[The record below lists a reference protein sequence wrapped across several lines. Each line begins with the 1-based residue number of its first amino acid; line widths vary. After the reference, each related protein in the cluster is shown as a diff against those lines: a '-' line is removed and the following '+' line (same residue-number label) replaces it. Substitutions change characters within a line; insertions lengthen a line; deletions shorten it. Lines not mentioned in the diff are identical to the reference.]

1 MSSVLASSIS
11 PLIAQ
16 SIKVTNWLTP
26 VWIVSIGI
34 GIGFLL
40 ALVMLFKIIA
50 MQKIP
55 GINSVTEKPAL
66 RYLLGFL
73 TSLVYLGVFLGF
85 CYWRYGIDR
94 FDQEFIFPLCF
105 VVPLCLLMGFGV
117 WNLCA
122 RRMIGETGAL
132 FNEGFLGWVN
142 KVCIAMTLFALVGFG
157 LGMVNGLGVIKFV
170 DEPMEFVDSLK
181 RLPFTKPGKATVEI
195 PPTTKGDPGT
205 AVPVGFMGNELQ
217 RITFWT
223 DQKLEVMTSPILES
237 SEPGLILEIPVME
250 DEGYTYI
257 QRANGR
263 GKISLEEIPELYIRN
278 VNRKSPANVEL
289 RWQLAPTYK
298 EVAVIPVVALIVFGG
313 YLFYMILATM
323 CPKVFAIAHSTFK
336 TEVNQPLY
344 LLVMILGALFMVG
357 SIYVPYNTFGEDI
370 KMYKDSGLTLIR
382 VLAIF
387 LAIWAASKSVAAE
400 IEGRTALTVL
410 SKPVGRRQFIFGK
423 FVGISLAIALMFIV
437 LGLWFFAWVSY
448 KPIYDFAEA
457 SKGLCEWTECFL
469 ESTHIAPGIFLCF
482 LEVLVFVAISVA
494 ISTRMGVL
502 ANFLICFSVYVLGH
516 LTPLLVQSSMAEF
529 QPIVVFGQL
538 VAIVFPVLNHYD
550 VQAAINTNP
559 PVPLEYLGWSI
570 IYTAIYGSVAMLL
583 ALVLFEDRDL
593 A

>member
-1 MSSVLASSIS
+1 MSSVLASSVPS
-11 PLIAQ
+11 LIAQ
-16 SIKVTNWLTP
+16 SIKITNWLTP
-26 VWIVSIGI
+26 VWIVSVGI
-34 GIGFLL
+34 AVGFLL
-40 ALVMLFKIIA
+40 ALVMLIKILVL
-50 MQKIP
+50 QKIP
-55 GINSVTEKPAL
+55 GINSVTEKPTL

-73 TSLVYLGVFLGF
+73 TSIVYLGMFLGF
-85 CYWRYGIDR
+85 FYWRYGIDQ
-94 FDQEFIFPLCF
+94 FGQEFIFPLCF
-105 VVPLCLLMGFGV
+105 IVPLCLLLGFGV
-117 WNLCA
+117 WNLCS

-142 KVCIAMTLFALVGFG
+142 KVCIGMTLFALIGFG
-157 LGMVNGLGVIKFV
+157 LGAVDGFGFVKFV
-170 DEPMEFVDSLK
+170 DDPMAFVDSLK
-181 RLPFTKPGKATVEI
+181 RLPFTKASKATVEI

-205 AVPVGFMGNELQ
+205 AVPVGFLGSELQ
-217 RITFWT
+217 RISFLT
-223 DQKLEVMTSPILES
+223 DQKLEVM
-237 SEPGLILEIPVME
+237 PGPMLDSTDPAFIMEIPVKE
-250 DEGYTYI
+250 EAVSYV
-257 QRANGR
+257 QRPDGR
-263 GKISLEEIPELYIRN
+263 GKIPLTQVDELYIRN
-278 VNRKSPANVEL
+278 VNRKSPAHVEL
-289 RWQLAPTYK
+289 AWELAPIYK
-298 EVAVIPVVALIVFGG
+298 EVAVIPVVALLVYGG
-313 YLFYMILATM
+313 YAFYLILATM

-344 LLVMILGALFMVG
+344 LLVMIIGGLFIVG

-423 FVGISLAIALMFIV
+423 FTGISLAIGLMFIV

-448 KPIYDFAEA
+448 KPIYDYAEA
-457 SKGLCEWTECFL
+457 SKGLCEWPECFL
-469 ESTHIAPGIFLCF
+469 EATHIAPGIFLCF

-538 VAIVFPVLNHYD
+538 VAILFPVLNHYD
-550 VQAAINTNP
+550 VQAAINTNS

-570 IYTAIYGSVAMLL
+570 IYTAIYGTVAMLL

>member
-16 SIKVTNWLTP
+16 SIKITNWLTP
-26 VWIVSIGI
+26 VWIVSVGI
-34 GIGFLL
+34 GVGFLL
-40 ALVMLFKIIA
+40 ALIMLLKIVVL
-50 MQKIP
+50 QKIP
-55 GINSVTEKPAL
+55 GLNSVTEKPAL
-66 RYLLGFL
+66 RFVLGILL
-73 TSLVYLGVFLGF
+73 SLVYLGVFLGF
-85 CYWRYGIDR
+85 CYWRYGIDQ
-94 FDQEFIFPLCF
+94 FNQDFIFPLCF
-105 VVPLCLLMGFGV
+105 VVPLCFLAGFGA
-117 WNLCA
+117 WSLCA

-142 KVCIAMTLFALVGFG
+142 KVCIAMTLFALIGFG
-157 LGMVNGLGVIKFV
+157 LGMTDGFGVVKFV
-170 DEPMEFVDSLK
+170 DDPMAFVDSLK
-181 RLPFTKPGKATVEI
+181 RLPFTKASKTTVEI
-195 PPTTKGDPGT
+195 PPTTKGDSGT
-205 AVPVGFMGNELQ
+205 AVPVGFIGNELQ
-217 RITFWT
+217 RISFQT

-237 SEPGLILEIPVME
+237 SDPAFILEIPVRE
-250 DEGYTYI
+250 EPYTYI
-257 QRANGR
+257 QRPDGR
-263 GKISLEEIPELYIRN
+263 GKIPLTEVSELYVRN
-278 VNRKSPANVEL
+278 VNRKSPATLEL
-289 RWQLAPTYK
+289 AWELAPIYK
-298 EVAVIPVVALIVFGG
+298 EVAVIPVVALIVYFG
-313 YLFYMILATM
+313 YVFYMILATM

-344 LLVMILGALFMVG
+344 LLVMIIGGLFMVG

-423 FVGISLAIALMFIV
+423 FTGISLAIALMFIV

-457 SKGLCEWTECFL
+457 SKGLCEWPECFL
-469 ESTHIAPGIFLCF
+469 EATHIAPGIFLCF

-550 VQAAINTNP
+550 VQAAINTNSA
-559 PVPLEYLGWSI
+559 VPLEYLGWSI

>member
-1 MSSVLASSIS
+1 MSPALASSIS

-26 VWIVSIGI
+26 VWIVSVGI
-34 GIGFLL
+34 AIGFLL
-40 ALVMLFKIIA
+40 ALVMLLKIVVA
-50 MQKIP
+50 QKIP
-55 GINSVTEKPAL
+55 GINTVTEKPAL
-66 RYLLGFL
+66 RYLFGFV
-73 TSLVYLGVFLGF
+73 TSLIYLGLFLGF

-142 KVCIAMTLFALVGFG
+142 KVCIAMSFFALIGFG
-157 LGMVNGLGVIKFV
+157 LGMADGFGVIKFV
-170 DEPMEFVDSLK
+170 DEPMAFVDSLK
-181 RLPFTKPGKATVEI
+181 RLPFTKPARIEIEI
-195 PPTTKGDPGT
+195 PPTAKGDQGT
-205 AVPVGFMGNELQ
+205 PIPVGFIGNELQ
-217 RITFWT
+217 WISFST
-223 DQKLEVMTSPILES
+223 DQKLEVMSGPILES
-237 SEPGLILEIPVME
+237 SDPALILEVPVRGE
-250 DEGYTYI
+250 AYTYV
-257 QRANGR
+257 QRPDGR
-263 GKISLEEIPELYIRN
+263 GKIPLTEVSELYVRN
-278 VNRKSPANVEL
+278 VNRKSPAKVEL
-289 RWQLAPTYK
+289 AWDLAPVYK

-313 YLFYMILATM
+313 YLFYMILARM

-344 LLVMILGALFMVG
+344 LLVLIIGGLFMVG

-423 FVGISLAIALMFIV
+423 FAGISLAIALMFIV

-457 SKGLCEWTECFL
+457 SKGLCEWPECFL
-469 ESTHIAPGIFLCF
+469 EATHIAPGIFLCF

-494 ISTRMGVL
+494 ISTRLGVL

-550 VQAAINTNP
+550 VQAAINTNSA
-559 PVPLEYLGWSI
+559 VPLEYLGWSI